1 MFKAYRRTVLAC
13 DVVVVVKIELLYV
26 IGGSSVTIVASLFGL
41 RTSTKL
47 HSDIAIGRTVF
58 LFFDA
63 DADDDDIVDV
73 VASAVLA
80 VVADIFC

>member
-1 MFKAYRRTVLAC
+1 M
-13 DVVVVVKIELLYV
+13 
-26 IGGSSVTIVASLFGL
+26 TIVASLFGL